1 MKLLK
6 KIYRWIKRHPK
17 PAAAGTV
24 LGGAV
29 ILTCLSFFL
38 LPKLPAPQPG
48 FRRTP
53 LSSWTYA
60 ATSPQGQIESR
71 FKATAKAAQV
81 QVARGQ
87 SAITFATPLNQ
98 PQLDKDQEQLTFKTE
113 NNLVTIQYQLLTNG
127 VKEDIVLAAD
137 PQTNQF
143 SSQIVLK
150 NLEPRLTG
158 GQRLFFVD
166 KQDNYQFHL
175 QKPFAYDATGST
187 TYGVRYKLVPTD
199 ENDVV
204 ENSGL
209 ANGASGFE
217 NNTADLSTIEL
228 LNQIQT
234 PSQDLA
240 TYQLVLEVDPNWLN
254 SPERQYP
261 ITIDP
266 TVVHDESSEF
276 GGQHDRTADFGS
288 GSSPSIETGYHDLA
302 ADENTVA
309 LWRLD
314 DGVSGNGQ
322 TLTDS
327 SRFSLDATTDD
338 GANNTGM
345 DCTVDG
351 IVGGGCDFDG
361 TDDYAV
367 TANSFGPT
375 QQVTMEA
382 WVKPDSV
389 TGTDKAVLVKEN
401 QLSIEIETDTKCI
414 NVSIYDTNGPGWNEL
429 QPTGCEL
436 AAGEWVHLAAT
447 YDGNMIRAYQ
457 NGIEVGTQDAST
469 LTMNNTNNPYYIGN
483 NPPYGPR
490 YFDGV
495 IDLVRVSNIARSA
508 EEIKAAAQRHPS
520 GVYTSD
526 VIDFGSAASSID
538 LILWDELGV
547 GSGDAETPISTV
559 GLVAQWNF
567 NATSGT
573 TANNDAEGVSCG
585 GTPANCD
592 GTLTDFSNT
601 SGQDVAVASG
611 WTADNKRWGAGAL
624 MLDGVD
630 DSVNIGINK
639 LGPVLHGSSQITLS
653 AWVKVGALP
662 LDAGRHRLI
671 SYFIADGNT
680 GGALSIYDDEGLI
693 EIGGR
698 STTTDGFQSTSY
710 KLHNPFEWHYVN
722 GVLDFAND
730 QLKIYVDGKLV
741 KTASASFNSSTL
753 VNAAPTTS
761 VDAIGSDHTSYL
773 QATVDAVSIYSRE
786 LTSTE
791 ILSNYQAGQV
801 ELQTRTSADGSTWE
815 EWRPA
820 GVETPIASFDQPY
833 LYATTESGL
842 QHYWPLNEL
851 NDNSCADS
859 ADGCDQVGSNH
870 LESNGAAIGSGKA
883 DKARYFDG
891 VDDTMTTSNFSIPA
905 QGTMA
910 FWMIPYPNSTRQR
923 ILGATDE
930 FEIVIESGNYLS
942 NQLGAAGSDTL
953 DSPTILE
960 SGKLYHVVMTYNT
973 VSAQSTIYLN
983 GTLDYLGLK
992 ADDSPVGTQTL
1003 TLGSRTGSTEYFNG
1017 ILDEVMFFD
1026 RVLTANEINS
1036 LYLEGNTQHKHGNT
1050 TSDNSIK
1057 IEGSVAKRF
1066 QTGNPT
1072 ADKYSTGLYYF
1083 EETAG
1088 DGAFIKDSSFYSH
1101 HGSPNTSSS
1110 YSQAGISG
1118 RGWSFDSVNSE
1129 HISLP
1134 ASTIPPG
1141 DQLTISFWSYDDT
1154 TSPQETTIIG
1164 ARDSAGNK
1172 VVNIHLP
1179 WSDGTVYWDA
1189 GSSITSP
1196 SSYDYDRISKAVPH
1210 SQLTQ
1215 QWNHWAFTKNATDG
1229 TMKIYLN
1236 GELWHVVSGKFYP
1249 IVAAA
1254 DVTIGNYYAYASYDY
1269 EGRIDNLHISNI
1281 ERTASE
1287 IEEEYR
1293 LGRDHYIN
1301 LEIPTTDL
1309 SSSLIA
1315 PLAIAADKPG
1325 TYLELSLGETATA
1338 NLQPDSLT
1346 YSLWR
1351 MDEMSGPGS
1360 FIADAT
1366 GRGND
1371 GSPNNTSSVDG
1382 KVGRAQSFNGTSS
1395 YIDLGNSAI
1404 GPDLQLATAMLP
1416 AVTISGWAN
1425 NQSLPADGVRA
1436 RILSSI
1442 VNGGSAGL
1450 LVGLLDDSGNFT
1462 VGARSYSGDTFY
1474 EASYPLGLTN
1484 EWYHFAG
1491 VVDYENKQILIY
1503 INGQLVAT
1511 TPAPFTYS
1519 QYVHGIPTEPDRI
1532 GARGNN
1538 TEYFDGYIDELKVYV
1553 GARNAASIRQEFE
1566 RGRRTYPI
1574 TIEFG
1579 AELSSSNLVANS
1591 GDTSFTIDGTNL
1603 GMPAPGANIY
1613 TGEKIILLENYD
1625 GTEYKAQGTVSS
1637 VNESTGEVTVSSW
1650 DTASTFPSGGFT
1662 ADATVFKWQRE
1673 YIDLTHMMDEHID
1686 GTNLLTIRTTN
1697 GLTGRNIWL
1706 DDLKHT
1712 TGYLSDDSGTSITSS
1727 PHRYFQY
1734 RSIITNTNPAVS
1746 PQLTSVSVDYI
1757 SNVAPNTPSLDSP
1770 PDATADLHFSPD
1782 LITTATDNDNDAL
1795 QYKIELCTN
1804 EAMTTGCQ
1812 TFDQTSSQTG
1822 WSGQTESG
1830 GTMYTSGSSA
1840 TYSIQTPLA
1849 EGTTYYWRSYAI
1861 DPDGSN
1867 TWSSTQ
1873 ATPHSFSTLLNAPS
1887 QCVIRENEDTDFAYD
1902 LVFEWSDDSDN
1913 EDLYHWQIN
1922 YIFNST
1928 PMSMWDDLAANST
1941 SHIFNFSGLIT
1952 ELTFKVRAE
1961 NGSIVSEWCE
1971 TSNIIKGSWDSTES
1985 IRFEGLQME
1994 GLQVN

>member
-327 SRFSLDATTDD
+327 SRFSLDATTND

-653 AWVKVGALP
+653 AWVKTGALP
-662 LDAGRHRLI
+662 PDGGRHRII
-671 SYFIADGNT
+671 SYFIANGNT
-680 GGALSIYDDEGLI
+680 GGTLSIYDDSGLI

-698 STTTDGFQSTSY
+698 STTADSFQTASY
-710 KLHNPFEWHYVN
+710 KLENPFEWHYVN
-722 GVLDFAND
+722 GVLDFTND
-730 QLKIYVDGKLV
+730 QMKIYVDGKLV
-741 KTASASFNSSTL
+741 KTSSVSFNSSTFA
-753 VNAAPTTS
+753 NGTPTTS
-761 VDAIGSDHTSYL
+761 TDAIGSDHVSYL
-773 QATVDAVSIYSRE
+773 KATVDAVSIYSRE
-786 LTSTE
+786 LTEAE
-791 ILSNYQAGQV
+791 ILSNFQAGQI
-801 ELQTRTSADGSTWE
+801 ELQTRSSADGSTWE

-820 GVETPIASFDQPY
+820 GTESQIETFDQPQ
-833 LYATTESGL
+833 LYSTTTSGL
-842 QHYWPLNEL
+842 QNYWPLNETA
-851 NDNSCADS
+851 DNTCAGS
-859 ADGCDQVGSNH
+859 ADGCDLVGSNH
-870 LESNGAAIGSGKA
+870 LVNNGTLIGTGKA
-883 DKARYFDG
+883 DNARYFDG
-891 VDDTMTTSNFSIPA
+891 INDTMTTANFAIPA
-905 QGTMA
+905 KGTIS
-910 FWMIPYPNSTRQR
+910 FWMVPYVDGTRR
-923 ILGATDE
+923 RVLGATDP
-930 FEIVIESGNYLS
+930 FEIVIEAGNYIT

-953 DSPTILE
+953 NSPTILE
-960 SGKLYHVVMTYNT
+960 NGKLYHVVMTYDT
-973 VSAQSTIYLN
+973 TTTQSTIYLN
-983 GTLDYLGLK
+983 GTLDILGAK

-1003 TLGSRTGSTEYFNG
+1003 TIGTRTGSSGYFNG
-1017 ILDEVMFFD
+1017 ILDEMMFFD
-1026 RVLTANEINS
+1026 RVLNMDEINE
-1036 LYLEGNTQHKHGNT
+1036 LYQSGNTQLKYGNT
-1050 TSDNSIK
+1050 TSDSIIK
-1057 IEGSVAKRF
+1057 MEGDAAKRI
-1066 QTGNPT
+1066 QTGNPM
-1072 ADKYSTGLYYF
+1072 ADKNTTALYYF
-1083 EETAG
+1083 EETDG
-1088 DGAFIKDSSFYSH
+1088 SGAFLKDSSFNSRH
-1101 HGSPNTSSS
+1101 ADPNYLGGNSRP
-1110 YSQAGISG
+1110 GVSG
-1118 RGWSFDSVNSE
+1118 RSWGFDDSGME
-1129 HISLP
+1129 YTALP
-1134 ASTIPPG
+1134 TSALPTGSQITV
-1141 DQLTISFWSYDDT
+1141 SFWSYDDT
-1154 TSPQETTIIG
+1154 TSAQTTTIIG
-1164 ARDSAGNK
+1164 ARDGSGNK
-1172 VVNIHLP
+1172 ILNIHLP
-1179 WSDGTVYWDA
+1179 WSDGGVYWDA
-1189 GSSITSP
+1189 GYASGDT
-1196 SSYDYDRISKAVPH
+1196 DRISKHIDH
-1210 SQLTQ
+1210 SIISK
-1215 QWNHWAFTKNATDG
+1215 QWNHWAFTKDASSG
-1229 TMKIYLN
+1229 SMKIYLN
-1236 GELWHVVSGKFYP
+1236 GELWHSGTGKTK
-1249 IVAAA
+1249 VMTTAG
-1254 DVTIGNYYAYASYDY
+1254 DVTVGNYYDEGTYHY
-1269 EGRIDNLHISNI
+1269 EGAIDNLHISNI

-1287 IEEEYR
+1287 VAEEYR

-1301 LEIPTTDL
+1301 FKVPTTNL
-1309 SSSLIA
+1309 SSSLLA
-1315 PLAIAADKPG
+1315 PIEIAADKPG
-1325 TYLELSLGETATA
+1325 TYLEVTLGENALANNQPSTATKGF
-1338 NLQPDSLT
+1338 
-1346 YSLWR
+1346 WR
-1351 MDEMSGPGS
+1351 MDELAGESNYVLDSSGYNNN
-1360 FIADAT
+1360 
-1366 GRGND
+1366 GNTV
-1371 GSPNNTSSVDG
+1371 NTITADG
-1382 KVGRAQSFNGTSS
+1382 KVGRSRYFNGSSS
-1395 YIDLGNSAI
+1395 YVGLGNSGVGNNINGAS
-1404 GPDLQLATAMLP
+1404 
-1416 AVTISGWAN
+1416 AVTVSGWVKNTAF
-1425 NQSLPADGVRA
+1425 PAAATRA
-1436 RILSSI
+1436 RILSGI
-1442 VNGGSAGL
+1442 VSGGNAGL
-1450 LVGLLDDSGNFT
+1450 LVGLMDSDGDFT
-1462 VGARSYSGDTFY
+1462 VGARSSSADTFY
-1474 EASYPLGLTN
+1474 EASYPLNLLD

-1491 VVDYENKQILIY
+1491 VVDYANDEIQIY
-1503 INGQLVAT
+1503 INGRLVNTTSAT
-1511 TPAPFTYS
+1511 FNNSTYTHGTPSEA
-1519 QYVHGIPTEPDRI
+1519 DRI
-1532 GARGNN
+1532 GAKGNN
-1538 TEYFDGYIDELKVYV
+1538 IEYFNGYIDELKLVTTR
-1553 GARNAASIRQEFE
+1553 RNAADIRQEFE
-1566 RGRRTYPI
+1566 RGMRTQPI

-1579 AELSSSNLVANS
+1579 AELAASNLITNS
-1591 GDTSFTIDGTNL
+1591 GDTSFTIDGSAL
-1603 GMPAPGANIY
+1603 GMPAPGANLY
-1613 TGEKIILLENYD
+1613 SGDKVIILENYD

-1734 RSIITNTNPAVS
+1734 RAIITNTNPAVS

-1770 PDATADLHFSPD
+1770 PDTTTDLHFSPD

-1795 QYKIELCTN
+1795 QYKIELCTDL
-1804 EAMTTGCQ
+1804 AMTTGCQ